1 MCGRAAGPSNTTTR
15 IIPISTTRRRLC
27 SRSIGRAKIR
37 KRDFDFDEAIA
48 RGREWIAGLQS
59 KNGGWG
65 AFDAD
70 NSYDYLNN
78 IPFADHGAL
87 LDPPTA
93 DVSGRCL
100 GALAQLGASPDEPEM
115 KAAIAYLRG
124 VQEKDG
130 SWFGRWGVN
139 YIYGTWSALA
149 GLNAAG
155 VGPDDPAMRRAAEW
169 LIAIQNDDGGWG
181 EDCQSYKL
189 DYKGYE
195 PAPSTASQT
204 AWALLAL
211 MAAGETG
218 HQAVA
223 LRNSL
228 FAEHARPRWAVAAGS
243 LYRRR
248 LPARVLSALPRLP
261 EIFSALGAGAL
272 PQFDEGEF
280 TPCRPRAVDD
290 RRRLRDGARSAHR
303 GGRRRDNR
311 GGRQFRPLART
322 ARKRACGRPR
332 RDQHRHRG
340 RAFAATEA
348 R

>member
-15 IIPISTTRRRLC
+15 IIPISTTRRWLC
-27 SRSIGRAKIR
+27 WRSIGHAASFAKQASIV
-37 KRDFDFDEAIA
+37 DEAIA

-100 GALAQLGASPDEPEM
+100 GMLAQLGASPDEPDM
-115 KAAIAYLRG
+115 KAAIAYLRK

-155 VGPDDPAMRRAAEW
+155 VPPDDPAMRRAAEW
-169 LIAIQNDDGGWG
+169 LIAIQNEDGGWG

-204 AWALLAL
+204 AWALLGL
-211 MAAGETG
+211 MAAGETD

-223 LRNSL
+223 RGIRYS
-228 FAEHARPRWAVAAGS
+228 AENASPRWAVAAGS

-248 LPARVLSALPRLP
+248 LS
-261 EIFSALGAGAL
+261 
-272 PQFDEGEF
+272 
-280 TPCRPRAVDD
+280 
-290 RRRLRDGARSAHR
+290 
-303 GGRRRDNR
+303 
-311 GGRQFRPLART
+311 
-322 ARKRACGRPR
+322 RACSICATTATRNFFRFG
-332 RDQHRHRG
+332 HW
-340 RAFAATEA
+340 RATAI
-348 R
+348 